1 MTKLKNKANKPCLV
15 KIINKKNDLN
25 DIEEGE
31 EERKKG
37 EEKRGDYRGV
47 NNREFEGKKGGK
59 EEGEK
64 REEEREKPQNAKNRL
79 NKSLSRI

>member
-1 MTKLKNKANKPCLV
+1 M
-15 KIINKKNDLN
+15 N

-47 NNREFEGKKGGK
+47 NNREFEGKKKRGRKEGK
-59 EEGEK
+59 K
-64 REEEREKPQNAKNRL
+64 RGRNQKTPKMG
-79 NKSLSRI
+79 

>member
-1 MTKLKNKANKPCLV
+1 MTKLKNKANKTCLV
-15 KIINKKNDLN
+15 KIINKKFDLN

-47 NNREFEGKKGGK
+47 NNREFEGKKKRGRKAGK
-59 EEGEK
+59 RK
-64 REEEREKPQNAKNRL
+64 RKRGKKRGRNQKMPKND
-79 NKSLSRI
+79 

>member
-1 MTKLKNKANKPCLV
+1 M
-15 KIINKKNDLN
+15 N

-47 NNREFEGKKGGK
+47 NNREFEGKKKRGRKGGK
-59 EEGEK
+59 KKGK
-64 REEEREKPQNAKNRL
+64 RGKKRGRNHKTPKNG
-79 NKSLSRI
+79 

>member
-1 MTKLKNKANKPCLV
+1 MNSTKV
-15 KIINKKNDLN
+15 KIINKKFDLN

-47 NNREFEGKKGGK
+47 IIINR
-59 EEGEK
+59 
-64 REEEREKPQNAKNRL
+64 
-79 NKSLSRI
+79 

>member
-1 MTKLKNKANKPCLV
+1 M
-15 KIINKKNDLN
+15 N

-47 NNREFEGKKGGK
+47 NNREFEGKKKRGRKAGK
-59 EEGEK
+59 RKRKRGEK
-64 REEEREKPQNAKNRL
+64 RGRNHKTPKDG
-79 NKSLSRI
+79 